1 MKVNQAVFKGTT
13 NQVLTYNPNK
23 TNYGILMAIC
33 FAHLGNDLIQAIIP
47 TSLPM
52 LKSNYNLTFTQI
64 GIITFCFQVTS
75 SLFQPIVGRY
85 TDKHPMPYSQI
96 IGFCFSILGIV
107 LLSYAWSYHWILLS
121 VSLIGVGSS
130 IFHPESSRIAFYS
143 SGGKRSLAQSIFQIG
158 GNTGTALGPV
168 LLALMVT
175 PYGQRNII
183 WIALIAIA
191 AQIVLTYVARWYAV
205 VVQVTQKMKEKII
218 HVPDLT
224 KQQVNSA
231 IAILL
236 ILIFSKYVYISSITS
251 YLQFFTMEKYGIT
264 ENQSHAFLF
273 YFLIAVAL
281 GTLLGGYLG
290 DKIGRKYVIWFSILG
305 CAPFTLILPYVSLF
319 WTGILVFVIGT
330 IIASA
335 FPAILVYSQELLPH
349 KLGMVSGLFYGFA
362 FGMGGVCAALLG
374 WWADYSSI
382 TFIYKVVSFS
392 PLIGVIAYFLPN
404 MKKVHFTDE
413 VQYLK

>member
-1 MKVNQAVFKGTT
+1 MSNNSTT
-13 NQVLTYNPNK
+13 LTYDANK
-23 TNYGILMAIC
+23 TNYGILFAIC
-33 FAHLGNDLIQAIIP
+33 FSHLGNDLIQSVIP
-47 TSLPM
+47 TALPM
-52 LKSNYNLTFTQI
+52 LKSNYSLSFAQV

-75 SLFQPIVGRY
+75 SLLQPIVGRY

-96 IGFCFSILGIV
+96 IGFFFSTLGIV
-107 LLSYAWSYHWILLS
+107 LLSYAWSYHWILIS

-130 IFHPESSRIAFYS
+130 IFHPESSRIAFFS

-158 GNTGTALGPV
+158 GNTGSALGPV
-168 LLALMVT
+168 LLALIVT

-183 WIALIAIA
+183 WIALVAIS
-191 AQIVLTYVARWYAV
+191 AQIILTYVAKWYSL
-205 VVQVTQKMKEKII
+205 VVQTSKKIKDKII

-224 KQQVNSA
+224 KKQVNSA
-231 IAILL
+231 ITILL
-236 ILIFSKYVYISSITS
+236 VLIFSKYIYIASITS
-251 YLQFFTMEKYGIT
+251 YLQFFTMEKFGIT
-264 ENQSHAFLF
+264 ENQAHIYLF
-273 YFLIAVAL
+273 YFLIAVAI

-290 DKIGRKYVIWFSILG
+290 DKIGRKYVIWLSILG
-305 CAPFTLILPYVSLF
+305 CAPFALALPYVNLF
-319 WTGILVFVIGT
+319 WTGVLVFIVGT

-392 PLIGVIAYFLPN
+392 PLIGIIAYYLPD
-404 MKKVHFTDE
+404 MKSIHFTDE
-413 VQYLK
+413 IQHQE